1 MADTDID
8 WDALAADVTANFEA
22 TGQWFATPSAAPAA
36 PFAYVNDPSST
47 LDTGAISV
55 AIAGNT
61 VTETGGLAV
70 NLTDRALPD
79 LGLLVPYAWPR
90 LPDAPDGSPVR
101 VPLAWDDQE
110 HGWSTPD
117 FDGRGTGLLL
127 TLRIATPDGAPD
139 GRVAVGSVANDEAL
153 TEAIPLNSAALV
165 PFPEETLRPGDA
177 LPFADL
183 GGFAPGEA
191 KPFDLVFT
199 YHWGEGGG
207 PDEAFRVNFYAFT
220 LSPAAAQES
229 AGLL

>member
-8 WDALAADVTANFEA
+8 WDALAADVTANFLA
-22 TGQWFATPSAAPAA
+22 TGQWFATPSAAPATS
-36 PFAYVNDPSST
+36 FAYVNDPSST
-47 LDTGAISV
+47 VDTRAVSV
-55 AIAGNT
+55 AVAGNT

-79 LGLLVPYAWPR
+79 LGLLVPYVWPR

-117 FDGRGTGLLL
+117 FNGTGTSLLL

-139 GRVAVGSVANDEAL
+139 GRVAVGEVANDETL
-153 TEAIPLNSAALV
+153 TETIPLTSTALV
-165 PFPEETLRPGDA
+165 PFPEETLRPEDE

-191 KPFDLVFT
+191 KAFDLIFT

-207 PDEAFRVNFYAFT
+207 PDEVYRVNFYAFT
-220 LSPAAAQES
+220 LSPVAAQDS
-229 AGLL
+229 AGPL